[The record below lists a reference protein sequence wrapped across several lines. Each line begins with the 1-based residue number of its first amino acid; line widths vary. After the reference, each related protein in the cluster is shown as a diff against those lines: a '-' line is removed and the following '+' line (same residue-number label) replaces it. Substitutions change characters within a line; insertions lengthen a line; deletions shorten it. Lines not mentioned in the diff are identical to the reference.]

1 MPLSTEVNLPRNH
14 PARYPNRCVGCGEN
28 FCTSKLRLW
37 THTIGWWTAIFWIPG
52 WGFSTQVPACRACG
66 WKIRMQRIGGLLVA
80 FAIAGLF
87 LAFVWPHIDD
97 FIPRALRKW
106 VAVLLILIC
115 LLPYVLWET
124 FWPPSIDITAF
135 SNSVDYEFRDAEYAY
150 EFAELNED
158 AEWVKIS

>member
-1 MPLSTEVNLPRNH
+1 
-14 PARYPNRCVGCGEN
+14 
-28 FCTSKLRLW
+28 
-37 THTIGWWTAIFWIPG
+37 
-52 WGFSTQVPACRACG
+52 
-66 WKIRMQRIGGLLVA
+66 MQRVGGLLVA
-80 FAIAGLF
+80 FTIAGLF